1 MNGKDFNGLI
11 DKMGTLLANRSEGAI
26 EFGEN
31 EFVNKLTCD
40 CNHVGL

>member
-11 DKMGTLLANRSEGAI
+11 DKMGTLVANQSEGAT

-31 EFVNKLTCD
+31 LGFRVKP
-40 CNHVGL
+40 